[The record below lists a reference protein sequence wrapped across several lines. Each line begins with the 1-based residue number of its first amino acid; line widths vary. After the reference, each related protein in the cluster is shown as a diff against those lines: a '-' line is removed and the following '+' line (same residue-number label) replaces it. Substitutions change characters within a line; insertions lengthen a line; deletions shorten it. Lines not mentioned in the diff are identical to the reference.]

1 MQEEYTIPQMV
12 DDVRTGKMPRRR
24 FIKTL
29 TAMGISA
36 AGIGAITAAAVRS
49 FNSIPADQ
57 VKLDKGPDLLEL
69 HDNHLRHQSQG
80 NTGALEN
87 DYAVNAVVEDS
98 MHAHPF
104 VGRMAIMARKGA
116 GMAAVPDLKI
126 NVTNRVVHG
135 NQVSVEWVATGTHT
149 RDFPSLPATGRQFSI
164 TGVTVVVRQD
174 GKIVHE
180 ALYYNMDEVR
190 RQLGPG

>member
-12 DDVRTGKMPRRR
+12 DDVRTGKMPRRH

-36 AGIGAITAAAVRS
+36 TGIGAITAAAVRS
-49 FNSIPADQ
+49 FNSVPADQ

-69 HDNHLRHQSQG
+69 HDNHLRHQSQA
-80 NTGALEN
+80 NTSALEN
-87 DYAVNAVVEDS
+87 DYAANAVVEDS
-98 MHAHPF
+98 MHPRPF
-104 VGRMAIMARKGA
+104 VGRMAIMARKGV

-149 RDFPSLPATGRQFSI
+149 SDFPNLPATGRQFSI
-164 TGVTVVVRQD
+164 NGVTVVVRQD

-180 ALYYNMDEVR
+180 ALYYNMDEVH
-190 RQLGPG
+190 RQLGPR

>member
-12 DDVRTGKMPRRR
+12 DDVRTGKMPRRH

-36 AGIGAITAAAVRS
+36 TGIGAITAADVRS
-49 FNSIPADQ
+49 FNSVPADQ

-69 HDNHLRHQSQG
+69 HDNHLRHQSQA
-80 NTGALEN
+80 NTSALEN
-87 DYAVNAVVEDS
+87 DYAANAVVEDS
-98 MHAHPF
+98 MHPRPF
-104 VGRMAIMARKGA
+104 VGRMAIMARKGV

-149 RDFPSLPATGRQFSI
+149 SDFPNLPATGRQFSI
-164 TGVTVVVRQD
+164 NGVTVVVRQD

-180 ALYYNMDEVR
+180 ALYYNMDEVH
-190 RQLGPG
+190 RQLGPR